1 MIVNSHIGGT
11 KSNNNYLT
19 IDISGNNPAGN
30 GNLSAVP
37 SSAGAATIS
46 ITQGGPGA
54 QTNREAMLANRVP
67 R

>member
-1 MIVNSHIGGT
+1 MIANNQIGGA

-19 IDISGNNPAGN
+19 IDVSGNNAAGN

-46 ITQGGPGA
+46 IT
-54 QTNREAMLANRVP
+54 
-67 R
+67 